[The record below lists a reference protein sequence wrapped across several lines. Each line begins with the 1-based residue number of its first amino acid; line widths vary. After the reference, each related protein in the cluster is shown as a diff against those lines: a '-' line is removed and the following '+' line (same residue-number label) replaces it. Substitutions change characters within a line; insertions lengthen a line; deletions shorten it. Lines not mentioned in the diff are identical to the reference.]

1 MNQHD
6 KDNLNFLLSSSEE
19 VLKDWY
25 NSVEEDD
32 HIYAKELLQAYSL
45 ELQEMRDQ
53 KDLEDGFEEQLA
65 KMSAFPLVDSL
76 LSKMIH

>member
-32 HIYAKELLQAYSL
+32 HIYAQELLQAYSL